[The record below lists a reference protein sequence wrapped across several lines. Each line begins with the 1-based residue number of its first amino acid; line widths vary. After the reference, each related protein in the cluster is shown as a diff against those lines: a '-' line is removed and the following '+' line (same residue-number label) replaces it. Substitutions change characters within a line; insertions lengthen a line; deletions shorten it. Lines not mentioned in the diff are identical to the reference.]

1 MLDLTVKRLDELESY
16 QGPAGPPGQFLY
28 AGKSLGVTAW
38 GMNVLKLPP
47 DWAGYPDHDHS
58 RDGQEEVYVVLR
70 GSARL
75 EAGGQSWQL
84 EPGTLVR
91 VGPHQ
96 RRKIVP
102 GGEGVTILALGG
114 TPGKAYEPPSRTR
127 QAKG

>member
-1 MLDLTVKRLDELESY
+1 MPDVTVKRLDEIDSY

-28 AGKSLGVTAW
+28 AGRSLGVTAW

-47 DWAGYPDHDHS
+47 SWAGYPEHDHS

-75 EAGGQSWQL
+75 EAAGKSWEL
-84 EPGTLVR
+84 ESGMLVR
-91 VGPHQ
+91 VGAGQ

-102 GGEGVTILALGG
+102 GGEGVTLLALGG
-114 TPGKAYEPPSRTR
+114 TPGKAYEPPSRAR
-127 QAKG
+127 QA